1 MSEVQKEEAKIEKE
15 RSGLSGS
22 LLGELHSRKWR
33 AAIIGTI
40 AVVAEQ
46 FAWFDDAWKVI
57 ALVAAYI
64 MGVAYEDG
72 KAKSASSEQTN
83 LNVGGTG
90 IKAPVVRTKRT
101 SSSPVMVGG
110 ATVGAQ
116 VETLETEFK
125 GK

>member
-1 MSEVQKEEAKIEKE
+1 MSEPTKEIAETKPD

-22 LLGELHSRKWR
+22 LRGELESRKWR
-33 AAIIGTI
+33 AAIMGTI
-40 AVVAEQ
+40 ALLAEQ
-46 FAWFDDAWKVI
+46 FGWLDSAWQMI

-64 MGVAYEDG
+64 LGVAYEDG

-83 LNVGGTG
+83 LNVGGAGVTN
-90 IKAPVVRTKRT
+90 PVVRTKRT

-110 ATVGAQ
+110 ATVGAH
-116 VETLETEFK
+116 VETVETEVK